1 MDENGFLYFK
11 SRSKEIISIND
22 IKRYFVTPASI
33 ENVITMHP
41 NVSECI
47 VFGIVINDYGDQD
60 LCAWI
65 KLKKDLS
72 TTVQDIRE
80 FCRSKLIE
88 PKIPKY
94 IKFVSNYPINSF
106 GKYMRRK
113 MERLFKIELG
123 I

>member
-1 MDENGFLYFK
+1 MDENGVLYFK
-11 SRSKEIISIND
+11 SRSKEIISINN

-33 ENVITMHP
+33 ESVLTMHP

-47 VFGIVINDYGDQD
+47 VFGIIINDYGDQE

-65 KLKKDLS
+65 KLKNYSKV
-72 TTVQDIRE
+72 TINDIRE
-80 FCRSKLIE
+80 FCKTKLIE

-94 IKFVSNYPINSF
+94 IKFVSKFPVNAF
-106 GKYMRRK
+106 GKYMRSE
-113 MERLFKIELG
+113 MERMFKLELQ